1 MCVCVIHSCFQEKAS
16 FIRTEKV
23 FVIASFCCSYQT
35 PHPPSPFFS
44 FLIILLSFII
54 HLFTPEYSARVQSVI
69 PSMTSSQSEHHR
81 SHSLSGWFSHPVWRN
96 TSKKRKKKERKGN
109 PLFFFFFFFCKCCF
123 KPSLYLLC
131 LWLMWALVCIF
142 NHFSCLIL
150 DCPHLLIL
158 SFYSTSSLLYVSL
171 SSSGLRCIIIKLTTD
186 SFLRTRSHFIYVC
199 SELLSCFLL
208 QG

>member
-1 MCVCVIHSCFQEKAS
+1 MCVCVWF
-16 FIRTEKV
+16 TLV
-23 FVIASFCCSYQT
+23 FRKKHLLYKQKMSVISSFCCSYQT

-44 FLIILLSFII
+44 FLIILLSFMI

-69 PSMTSSQSEHHR
+69 PSMTSSQSEHRR

-96 TSKKRKKKERKGN
+96 TSKKGKRKKGD
-109 PLFFFFFFFCKCCF
+109 PLFFFFFCKCCF

-186 SFLRTRSHFIYVC
+186 SFLCTRSHFIYVC

>member
-1 MCVCVIHSCFQEKAS
+1 MCVCDSLLFSGKSIFYTNRKCLLTPRSAVLIRPLIPPISFFQFPHHSS
-16 FIRTEKV
+16 FFHHSSV
-23 FVIASFCCSYQT
+23 Y
-35 PHPPSPFFS
+35 
-44 FLIILLSFII
+44 
-54 HLFTPEYSARVQSVI
+54 PEYLARVQSVI
-69 PSMTSSQSEHHR
+69 PSMTSSQSEHRR

-96 TSKKRKKKERKGN
+96 TSKKGKRKKEKEI
-109 PLFFFFFFFCKCCF
+109 PSSSFFCKCCF

-142 NHFSCLIL
+142 NHFSCLMV

-199 SELLSCFLL
+199 SLL

>member
-96 TSKKRKKKERKGN
+96 TSKKGKRKKEKEI
-109 PLFFFFFFFCKCCF
+109 
-123 KPSLYLLC
+123 PSSSSSSSF
-131 LWLMWALVCIF
+131 ASVASNRVCICF
-142 NHFSCLIL
+142 AFDWC
-150 DCPHLLIL
+150 
-158 SFYSTSSLLYVSL
+158 
-171 SSSGLRCIIIKLTTD
+171 GLWFAFLTI
-186 SFLRTRSHFIYVC
+186 FLV
-199 SELLSCFLL
+199 
-208 QG
+208 

>member
-1 MCVCVIHSCFQEKAS
+1 MSVIS
-16 FIRTEKV
+16 
-23 FVIASFCCSYQT
+23 SFCCSYQT
-35 PHPPSPFFS
+35 PHPPHLLFSVSSSFF
-44 FLIILLSFII
+44 FLSSFICLPRVLGSCPKC
-54 HLFTPEYSARVQSVI
+54 HPQHDLFSVWAPPFSLPLGLVL
-69 PSMTSSQSEHHR
+69 PSCLKEH
-81 SHSLSGWFSHPVWRN
+81 F
-96 TSKKRKKKERKGN
+96 KKRKKKERKGD
-109 PLFFFFFFFCKCCF
+109 PLFFFFFCKCCF

-150 DCPHLLIL
+150 DCPHLLFL

>member
-1 MCVCVIHSCFQEKAS
+1 MKATLCYLWVFFSVCVWF
-16 FIRTEKV
+16 TLV
-23 FVIASFCCSYQT
+23 FRKKHLLYEQKMSVISSFCCSYQT

-96 TSKKRKKKERKGN
+96 TSKKGKRKKGD
-109 PLFFFFFFFCKCCF
+109 PLFFFFFFCKCCF
-123 KPSLYLLC
+123 KPILYLLC

-158 SFYSTSSLLYVSL
+158 SFYSTSSLLYVWGA
-171 SSSGLRCIIIKLTTD
+171 SSSN
-186 SFLRTRSHFIYVC
+186 
-199 SELLSCFLL
+199 
-208 QG
+208 